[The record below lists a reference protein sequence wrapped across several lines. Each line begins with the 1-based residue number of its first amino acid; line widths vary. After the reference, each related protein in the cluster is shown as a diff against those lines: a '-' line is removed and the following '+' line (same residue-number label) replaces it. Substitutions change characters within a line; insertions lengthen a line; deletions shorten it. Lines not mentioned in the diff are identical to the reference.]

1 MINIEH
7 IKWIYQHFGVVMAL
21 RSAVYDILAD
31 LAYICY
37 CITLPIQFV
46 WILYRVSRKDK
57 LMNVEKK

>member
-1 MINIEH
+1 MLNIKQ

-37 CITLPIQFV
+37 CITLPIQFL
-46 WILYRVSRKDK
+46 WILLRKI
-57 LMNVEKK
+57 LGI